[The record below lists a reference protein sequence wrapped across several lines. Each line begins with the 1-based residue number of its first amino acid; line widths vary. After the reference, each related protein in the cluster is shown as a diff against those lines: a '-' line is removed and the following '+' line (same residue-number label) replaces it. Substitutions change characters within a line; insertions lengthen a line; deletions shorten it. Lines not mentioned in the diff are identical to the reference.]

1 MNCGIMKKSGADL
14 RKVIMQAK
22 GTSSGDC
29 LRGTV
34 YQLLNALSVRNT
46 DKFMDIVL
54 RLYSAYGSK

>member
-1 MNCGIMKKSGADL
+1 MKKKGDYYELWNYEKSGADL

-34 YQLLNALSVRNT
+34 YQLLNALYVNNVWR
-46 DKFMDIVL
+46 FWI
-54 RLYSAYGSK
+54 LY